1 MCRAFVTSYPAWYG
15 GYLWPFSWA
24 VTGCE
29 LEDRPE
35 GPGRPLFSKQE
46 KPLEEAAVAFLPK
59 RL

>member
-1 MCRAFVTSYPAWYG
+1 MCRAFVTSCPAWYH
-15 GYLWPFSWA
+15 LSWA

-35 GPGRPLFSKQE
+35 GPGRSLFSKQE
-46 KPLEEAAVAFLPK
+46 KPLEEAAVAFLPQ